1 MTREDAKAAL
11 MEREKLTAE
20 EAEARI
26 SAFEMKKRG
35 GAPAPAAKPAPAPA
49 AKPAARPTPA
59 PAPAVARPMAPT
71 PAMTDK
77 APAGGYTESAGGYT
91 EGTPAPAAKYYMD
104 DPAPVTTRE
113 GRVARL
119 WLDHGGQASIDA
131 AKAVG
136 RGAQSAA
143 RGFHRAEMDA
153 GKAALVAGKEILKAP
168 LTVLRAGAGMGHQMR
183 EQRDQ
188 AQQNRGPVFDPKG
201 VAEAKG
207 LLRSALGVAPA
218 ADLRGSQGSQGPDYY
233 DESIVVAA
241 PERPAPAAPGPRHGP
256 ERPAPAAP
264 AAGLSAEAFDTLTEA
279 DAYLKQKAPQRDI
292 NEWGTPEE
300 RVTVYEYLQARDAER
315 KR

>member
-1 MTREDAKAAL
+1 
-11 MEREKLTAE
+11 
-20 EAEARI
+20 
-26 SAFEMKKRG
+26 
-35 GAPAPAAKPAPAPA
+35 
-49 AKPAARPTPA
+49 
-59 PAPAVARPMAPT
+59 MAPT

-113 GRVARL
+113 GRAVRR

-153 GKAALVAGKEILKAP
+153 GKAALGAGKEILKAP

-183 EQRDQ
+183 EQRDL
-188 AQQNRGPVFDPKG
+188 AQQSRRPAFDPKG
-201 VAEAKG
+201 VEEAKSV
-207 LLRSALGVAPA
+207 LRDALGMAPA
-218 ADLRGSQGSQGPDYY
+218 VDLQGSQGPDYY
-233 DESIVVAA
+233 DESIAA
-241 PERPAPAAPGPRHGP
+241 PPAAPGPRHGP
-256 ERPAPAAP
+256 ERPASSAPP

-300 RVTVYEYLQARDAER
+300 RVTVYEYLRTKDAAR